1 MTGPVNLK
9 AVAERAGVS
18 LATASRVISRS
29 DYPVREELRERVLAA
44 AAELDYVPNAQ
55 ARGLLQGNPLTV
67 GVLVP
72 SMGPHVNT
80 FLEKL
85 HERLDPYGYMLTT
98 ITTRA
103 DIEQTIRAITTLQA
117 HRTGTVIF
125 ADGGV
130 PMSSGTER
138 LIQRVQSM
146 KSSGHTMVLIAEE
159 TQLGLPL
166 VKVPYSTVGAMSAK
180 WLIDNGHQEV
190 GVIGEGTGY
199 VGTNQAADAFN
210 KAAEGITIHRVEAAT
225 SVNTR
230 EDGRAAANQLLDEHP
245 TITAIVGEVD
255 DLAIGALQA
264 ARDRGIDVPG
274 ELSILGRYDVT
285 GADDH
290 DLTSVGIPQ
299 DEVAR
304 QALRVARMV
313 RNNELPESGIGAE
326 VSAVWVERGTTAP
339 APRR

>member
-67 GVLVP
+67 GVLIP

-103 DIEQTIRAITTLQA
+103 DMEQTIRAITTLQA

-130 PMSSGTER
+130 PMSSATDR
-138 LIQRVQSM
+138 LVQRVQSM
-146 KSSGHTMVLIAEE
+146 KSSGHTMVLVAEE
-159 TQLGLPL
+159 TQLDLPL
-166 VKVPYSTVGAMSAK
+166 VKVPYSTVGAMSAQ
-180 WLIDNGHQEV
+180 WLIDNGHREV
-190 GVIGEGTGY
+190 GVIAEGTGY
-199 VGTNQAADAFN
+199 IGTN
-210 KAAEGITIHRVEAAT
+210 KAAEAFHKTAEGITVHRVDVAT
-225 SVNTR
+225 LTDVR
-230 EDGRAAANQLLDEHP
+230 AEGRAAAHQLLDEHP
-245 TITAIVGEVD
+245 NITAIVGEVD
-255 DLAIGALQA
+255 DMAIGALYA
-264 ARDRGIDVPG
+264 ARERGIDVPG
-274 ELSILGRYDVT
+274 ELSILGRYDVP
-285 GADDH
+285 AAADH
-290 DLTSVGIPQ
+290 DLTSVGISQ

-313 RNNELPESGIGAE
+313 RNNELPESRIGAE
-326 VSAVWVERGTTAP
+326 VSAEWVERGTTGP
-339 APRR
+339 ARR